1 MSRVLKK
8 IQVLAALTLCAP
20 HSLLV
25 LALIGRSFELLFVGF
40 LITIVALLINSLLS
54 LILFVLWF
62 TGVEKVKNR
71 KLSML
76 MSMLGVGFVTNVV
89 ILWLM
94 PPLAK

>member
-8 IQVLAALTLCAP
+8 IQVLAALTLYAP
-20 HSLLV
+20 PSLLV
-25 LALIGRSFELLFVGF
+25 LALIGRSFGLLFVGF
-40 LITIVALLINSLLS
+40 LVTIVALLINSLLS
-54 LILFVLWF
+54 LFLFVLWF
-62 TGVEKVKNR
+62 TGVEKVKYR

-76 MSMLGVGFVTNVV
+76 MSLLGVGIVTNIV